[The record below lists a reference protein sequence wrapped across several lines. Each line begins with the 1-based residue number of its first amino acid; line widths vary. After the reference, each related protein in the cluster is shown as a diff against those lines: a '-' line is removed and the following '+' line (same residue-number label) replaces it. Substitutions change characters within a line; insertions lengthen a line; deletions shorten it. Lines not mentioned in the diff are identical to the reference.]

1 MSSDC
6 KKLVDAYVNW
16 LKARITVVDLN
27 GVCEITTPFLD
38 RHNDRLQIYV
48 EKLPQGLRLTDDGY
62 IIGDLEA
69 SGCALDTSLRKQML
83 QTTLNGFGVNLGSDG
98 ELFLEASEQTFPQK
112 KHALLQAML
121 AVNDMF
127 MTAKQRV
134 TSFFW
139 DDVSRF
145 LEGNDVRFSPIIQ
158 FTGKSGFSHKF
169 DFVIPRSKAQ
179 PERILRAINSPS
191 RDTATSLIFAWD
203 DSKDARPRD
212 SRAYAV
218 LNDADE
224 SVSQEILA
232 AFGQYGITPIR
243 WTQRNDF
250 VDELAA

>member
-1 MSSDC
+1 MSADC

-69 SGCALDTSLRKQML
+69 SGCALDTALRKRML
-83 QTTLNGFGVNLGSDG
+83 QTTLNGFGVTLGPDG
-98 ELFLEASEQTFPQK
+98 DLFLEASEQTFPQK

-134 TSFFW
+134 TNFFW
-139 DDVSRF
+139 DDVNRF
-145 LEGNDVRFSPIIQ
+145 LEGNDIRCTPTIQ

-179 PERILRAINSPS
+179 PERILKAINSPS

-224 SVSQEILA
+224 SVSQEILG